1 MATVLNGTVVST
13 KGMKTAVVQV
23 DRRVSHPI
31 YRKQYTISEKF
42 HIHDEN
48 NEAKEGDVVEFISV
62 APISK
67 LKRWKLQR
75 VVSSEEQ

>member
-1 MATVLNGTVVST
+1 MATVLSGTVVST
-13 KGMKTAVVQV
+13 SGTKTAVVKV

-42 HIHDEN
+42 HIHDEKE
-48 NEAKEGDVVEFISV
+48 EASTGDVVEFVQV

-67 LKRWKLQR
+67 LKRWKLER
-75 VVSSEEQ
+75 IVESGEK